1 MQRKVSRPKAGVLLP
16 LRLPAKADRWRRSW
30 VWVVNRRD
38 LRRYRRWR
46 PKPDEEWL
54 RDHWELIVRTMIE
67 QIGLDQLCET
77 IESVVTKMRED
88 EIVEAKTSHA
98 R

>member
-54 RDHWELIVRTMIE
+54 RDHCE